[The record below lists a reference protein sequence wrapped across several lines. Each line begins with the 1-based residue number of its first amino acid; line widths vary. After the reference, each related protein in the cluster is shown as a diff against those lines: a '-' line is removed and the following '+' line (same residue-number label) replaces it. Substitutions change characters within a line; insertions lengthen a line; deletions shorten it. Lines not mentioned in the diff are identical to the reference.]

1 MPAGMA
7 DAQPAIA
14 GRLPIRVAQL
24 LLVTAAAGLWT
35 ASRLTWIDL
44 RTFDGLGPPK
54 LVTLSGA
61 AWSSALLPLALVLLI
76 AAVATLAVRGW
87 ALRMLAVLVALAS
100 LLTGYLAIS
109 TLEIPD
115 VAVRGAD
122 LAHLPVRDLVG
133 SGRHLPGPVI
143 TLAAAA
149 CTLIGAVLLRRAATS
164 AGGTA
169 TKYQTPAAR
178 RSMARRYDPGD
189 PGDHDAASMSE
200 RMIWEALDE
209 GRDPT
214 DKPGEAA
221 SPSDE
226 KSPPE
231 PDNEGRLPAARRR
244 SLPFEG
250 RREHTGGALGEEPT
264 A

>member
-7 DAQPAIA
+7 DTRPAIA

-24 LLVTAAAGLWT
+24 LLLAAAAGLWT

-61 AWSSALLPLALVLLI
+61 TWSSALLPLALVLLVT
-76 AAVATLAVRGW
+76 AVATLAVRGW
-87 ALRMLAVLVALAS
+87 ALRTLAVLVALAS

-122 LAHLPVRDLVG
+122 LAHVPVRELVG

-149 CTLIGAVLLRRAATS
+149 CTLIGAVLLMRAATT

-178 RSMARRYDPGD
+178 RSMARRSDPGD
-189 PGDHDAASMSE
+189 PDDALMSE
-200 RMIWEALDE
+200 RMIWEALDA

-214 DKPGEAA
+214 DNPVESA
-221 SPSDE
+221 SPPDE

-231 PDNEGRLPAARRR
+231 PDTEGRLPTARRR
-244 SLPFEG
+244 SLPFQG
-250 RREHTGGALGEEPT
+250 RQEDTDGALGEEPT

>member
-1 MPAGMA
+1 MT
-7 DAQPAIA
+7 DARPAIA
-14 GRLPIRVAQL
+14 GRLPIRAAQL
-24 LLVTAAAGLWT
+24 LLVAAAAGLWT

-44 RTFDGLGPPK
+44 RIFDGLGPPK

-61 AWSSALLPLALVLLI
+61 TWSSALLPLALVLLVT
-76 AAVATLAVRGW
+76 AVATLAVRRW

-100 LLTGYLAIS
+100 LPTGYLAIS

-122 LAHLPVRDLVG
+122 LAHVSVRELVG
-133 SGRHLPGPVI
+133 SGRHFPGPVI

-149 CTLIGAVLLRRAATS
+149 CTLIGAALLMRAATT
-164 AGGTA
+164 AGGAA

-178 RSMARRYDPGD
+178 RSMARRYDAGD
-189 PGDHDAASMSE
+189 PDGALMSE
-200 RMIWEALDE
+200 RLIWEALDE

-214 DKPGEAA
+214 DNPGESA

-226 KSPPE
+226 KSPSE
-231 PDNEGRLPAARRR
+231 PDTEGRLTPARRR
-244 SLPFEG
+244 SLPFQG
-250 RREHTGGALGEEPT
+250 RREDTDGALGEEPT

>member
-1 MPAGMA
+1 MA
-7 DAQPAIA
+7 DTRPAIA
-14 GRLPIRVAQL
+14 GRLAIRVAQL
-24 LLVTAAAGLWT
+24 LLVAAAAGLWT
-35 ASRLTWIDL
+35 AARLTWIDL

-61 AWSSALLPLALVLLI
+61 AWSSALLPLALVLLVT
-76 AAVATLAVRGW
+76 AVATLAVRGW

-122 LAHLPVRDLVG
+122 LAHVPVRELVG

-149 CTLIGAVLLRRAATS
+149 CTLIGAVLLMRAATT

-178 RSMARRYDPGD
+178 RSMARSDPGD
-189 PGDHDAASMSE
+189 PDEALMSE

-214 DKPGEAA
+214 DKPGESA
-221 SPSDE
+221 SPPDE

-231 PDNEGRLPAARRR
+231 PDTEGRLPTARRG
-244 SLPFEG
+244 SLPFQR
-250 RREHTGGALGEEPT
+250 RREDTDGALGEEPT